1 MQALI
6 TIWAASTFL
15 GPVRLAAGMA
25 VTDELLFKEGVQF
38 VDDEVMDNS
47 VPEIRRE
54 DFALY
59 RLVDDERDGSARL
72 IGAVV
77 DFFAQCYQVAFIIDF
92 EGKRAGGASLMLAAG
107 YVRAEQLVDRNWSA
121 VLFVR
126 EEAQ

>member
-1 MQALI
+1 MELTMPLSMLVQCEGRTPRYGSAVLQALI

-54 DFALY
+54 DFALN
-59 RLVDDERDGSARL
+59 SSSTK
-72 IGAVV
+72 IGAPYSSSGKRLNGILLRRRPGYTGTR
-77 DFFAQCYQVAFIIDF
+77 AQCCFI
-92 EGKRAGGASLMLAAG
+92 
-107 YVRAEQLVDRNWSA
+107 
-121 VLFVR
+121 
-126 EEAQ
+126 